1 MRGGFSEVK
10 IKAVVFDMDGVLI
23 DAKEWHYDALNRALG
38 LFGYSISRADHIA
51 TFDGL
56 PTSRKLELLS
66 RERGL
71 PTGLHGFINEMKQV
85 FTVEQI
91 QVHCKPIFTH
101 EYTLSKLKADG
112 YRLGLASNSIR
123 SSIELMM
130 QMSALSGY
138 LDVMLS
144 NQDVKKS
151 KPDPEMY
158 LKAAEMLGLSPK
170 ECLVVEDNENGI
182 RAATAAGCPLLVVSS
197 VYDVQY
203 DRVVGAIRRA
213 EGRES

>member
-1 MRGGFSEVK
+1 VT

-23 DAKEWHYDALNRALG
+23 DAKEWHYDALNRSLG

-56 PTSRKLELLS
+56 PTSRKLDLLT

-71 PTGLHGFINEMKQV
+71 PPALHGFINNMKQQ

-91 QVHCKPIFTH
+91 HLHCKPVFTH
-101 EYTLSKLKADG
+101 EYTLSKLKAAG

-144 NQDVKKS
+144 NQDVKKP
-151 KPDPEMY
+151 KPDPEIY
-158 LKAAEMLGLSPK
+158 VRAAELLGLNPK

-203 DRVVGAIRRA
+203 DRVMQAIHHA
-213 EGRES
+213 EGRQS

>member
-1 MRGGFSEVK
+1 MK

-71 PTGLHGFINEMKQV
+71 PTALHGFINEMKQI

-91 QVHCKPIFTH
+91 QLHCKPIFTH
-101 EYTLSKLKADG
+101 EYTLSKLKAAG

-182 RAATAAGCPLLVVSS
+182 RAATGAGCPLLVVSS

-203 DRVVGAIRRA
+203 DRVIEAIRRA